1 MDDTDNLESVKL
13 MTMHTSK
20 GLEFPVVFVVGAEE
34 GSIPHQLSIDTHEAI
49 DIEEERRLFYVG
61 MTRAEKQL
69 YLTYANKRM
78 KWGKLESKMPSRFL
92 REVRLGGS
100 VFMQR
105 KES

>member
-1 MDDTDNLESVKL
+1 
-13 MTMHTSK
+13 
-20 GLEFPVVFVVGAEE
+20 
-34 GSIPHQLSIDTHEAI
+34 
-49 DIEEERRLFYVG
+49 VG